1 MSSYSSNKSEL
12 HPPENITP
20 STGTVFSALAV
31 LLPIT
36 LLFLGLFTGILNP

>member
-1 MSSYSSNKSEL
+1 MSNRPSKSSEL
-12 HPPENITP
+12 HPPDNITP

-36 LLFLGLFTGILNP
+36 LLFLGLFTGVLNP